1 MNGSKKTV
9 LSVLAGIIIGVF
21 LGAVLGHPDNR
32 EKAKS
37 IVQHASKKVNAK
49 ISELRN
55 RDED

>member
-1 MNGSKKTV
+1 MNGPKKTV
-9 LSVLAGIIIGVF
+9 LSVLAGIVIGGF
-21 LGAVLGHPDNR
+21 LGTVFGHPDNR

-37 IVQHASKKVNAK
+37 AVQHAGKKVSAK